1 MKTLALLVLI
11 ALLTACTAAQRETS
25 AREWAQTECNRIIDH
40 EERNRCMRR
49 ADVGYGTTGEL
60 EQRVPPPR

>member
-1 MKTLALLVLI
+1 MKILALLVLI

-40 EERNRCMRR
+40 EERNR
-49 ADVGYGTTGEL
+49 
-60 EQRVPPPR
+60 